1 MALRAFGTTPPNPRL
16 GAFQPGGTGA
26 VRTRGD
32 VPVPPGAGSLDRV
45 DRGVYDA
52 PAVVEPVEPKP
63 FAGSPLN
70 TLYGI
75 DNESYLT
82 DDQRKLARMIQGKF
96 DASVNRRDRELARYG
111 APRLSSFAED
121 ESLARAMSLARGLN
135 FKEPVVPDP
144 YGQGA
149 NILRPG
155 GTTAPGSGGYP
166 RTAPPPA
173 APTPDNGAKTNAQ
186 WQRILAGLASIAPL
200 LFGKDAYGQFL
211 NRGLLGTIKEK
222 LFGPG
227 ASSTISDAQL
237 EQIVQNGG
245 LPEAGGMAV
254 NPLTGLPIAPGAFTP
269 GDIYGPGSGWDQDV
283 LNTPGFTGG
292 TLGDWWNDGNLGS
305 GVGSDWWSSWT
316 PDSGGDWLDIFGG
329 A

>member
-1 MALRAFGTTPPNPRL
+1 MPTLRPFGTTPPDPRF
-16 GAFQPGGTGA
+16 GAFQVGGTGFTREARDA
-26 VRTRGD
+26 VS
-32 VPVPPGAGSLDRV
+32 GSLERP

-52 PAVVEPVEPKP
+52 PAIIEPVTTPTP

-96 DASVNRRDRELARYG
+96 DASVNRRDRELARWG

-121 ESLARAMSLARGLN
+121 EALARAMSLARGLN
-135 FKEPVVPDP
+135 YKEPAVPDP

-155 GTTAPGSGGYP
+155 GTTGAAGTP
-166 RTAPPPA
+166 RVQTPV
-173 APTPDNGAKTNAQ
+173 APTGKDTGAATNAK

-211 NRGLLGTIKEK
+211 NKGLLGTIKEQI
-222 LFGPG
+222 FGKG
-227 ASSTISDAQL
+227 ASAVISDAQL
-237 EQIVQNGG
+237 EQIVQQGG
-245 LPEAGGMAV
+245 LPEAGGMAI
-254 NPLTGLPIAPGAFTP
+254 NPLTGLPIAPGAFVP
-269 GDIYGPGSGWDQDV
+269 PEIYGPESGFGQDV
-283 LNTPGFTGG
+283 LQTPGFTGG
-292 TLGDWWNDGNLGS
+292 TLQDWWTDPGAWDSGIWYPDLGGS
-305 GVGSDWWSSWT
+305 LFDSGDPFGVGGW
-316 PDSGGDWLDIFGG
+316 
-329 A
+329 